1 MQTDQL
7 IWCVAGGIAVLILL
21 FLVRLFRIPPD
32 ERLAFPSAATEQ
44 GPTQSADAPRIR
56 SRKDVIAFLRQE
68 TGNQELALLL
78 TDVAERIGR
87 DGCIDVRQG
96 GSGNPYAVE
105 YEERTEEECAA
116 DRRSPWEI
124 KAEIDRLKEALKRA
138 TSDGECDRLER
149 QIALLAGAIGT
160 IWVNVTPSANY
171 ERQRSLIIESFRK
184 LNSAVAGQR

>member
-21 FLVRLFRIPPD
+21 FLVRLFRIPRDDPYT
-32 ERLAFPSAATEQ
+32 ATEQ
-44 GPTQSADAPRIR
+44 GPTQSADAPHIR
-56 SRKDVIAFLRQE
+56 SRKDAIAFLRQE

-96 GSGNPYAVE
+96 GSGNPYAIE
-105 YEERTEEECAA
+105 YDERAEEERAA

-138 TSDGECDRLER
+138 TSDDECDLLER
-149 QIALLAGAIGT
+149 KIALLAGAVCTFWI
-160 IWVNVTPSANY
+160 NVTPSADY
-171 ERQRSLIIESFRK
+171 ERQKRLIKESFGK
-184 LNSAVAGQR
+184 LKSAAAGQR